1 METQRRLQDRRV
13 ILIRWWLHGTLL
25 ISLALLFVFSFGLI
39 PTHFASK
46 LNKVN
51 KLIYDV
57 VGDPVSELCWFQGGR
72 PEISHNKSYADG
84 NSACFVNKSKLEAKL
99 SKGLPAWALAQ
110 IQDDLSKFETIHR
123 ADLDRYATDYNPLN
137 ILARFRIEQGK
148 VKIILPVVPPD
159 SSETVRK
166 EKEAFYA
173 LYRGFQ
179 SHPRFKAIYNM
190 LKYMAKNGYI
200 TDTEFV
206 MGIQDVV
213 STPSAKPYPIFGFAK
228 SLGVSSEA
236 NLILMPDAIN
246 LNSVTQLAA
255 VIREAR
261 SRYPW
266 KDKKSLIFWRGG
278 NNDSTGFRKKAVR
291 LSAIYPDVIDAQ
303 FVLDEEPDQFVSP
316 AAHLQYRYLLSIDG
330 VRCSWARLI
339 WLLDSNSLV
348 FKHESDQVQWFYKA
362 IKPYQHYVPIQSED
376 DLFEKKKWAD
386 AHPTEVQKMITEA
399 NAFVE
404 QNLSLEDMYHYMIVL
419 LQEYNKKLKP

>member
-1 METQRRLQDRRV
+1 MIRLPFRGCS
-13 ILIRWWLHGTLL
+13 WWLRGVLWM
-25 ISLALLFVFSFGLI
+25 SLALLLVFSLSLV
-39 PTHFASK
+39 PSHVSSK

-51 KLIYDV
+51 KLIYDF
-57 VGDPVSELCWFQGGR
+57 VGDPVSELCWFQGTGK
-72 PEISHNKSYADG
+72 EISHNQSYAYN
-84 NSACFVNKSKLEAKL
+84 NSGCFVNKSKLEAKL

-110 IQDDLSKFETIHR
+110 IQGDLSKFETIHR

-137 ILARFRIEQGK
+137 ILARFRIEQGF
-148 VKIILPVVPPD
+148 VKIILPVVPPN
-159 SSETVRK
+159 SSEAVRK

-190 LKYMAKNGYI
+190 LQFMAKNGYI
-200 TDTEFV
+200 PDTEFV

-213 STPSAKPYPIFGFAK
+213 STPSAKPYPIFAFAK
-228 SLGVSSEA
+228 SLGASSEA
-236 NLILMPDAIN
+236 NLILMPDAVN
-246 LNSVTQLAA
+246 LNSVTQLGAS
-255 VIREAR
+255 IREAR

-266 KDKKSLIFWRGG
+266 KDKQSLIFWRGG
-278 NNDSTGFRKKAVR
+278 NNDSTGFRKKTVR
-291 LSAIYPDVIDAQ
+291 LSEIYPSVIDAK
-303 FVLDEEPDQFVSP
+303 FVLDSEPEKFVSP

-348 FKHESDQVQWFYKA
+348 LKHESDQVQWFYKG
-362 IKPYQHYVPIQSED
+362 IKPYKHYVPIQSEN

-386 AHPTEVQKMITEA
+386 AHPEEVQKIITEA